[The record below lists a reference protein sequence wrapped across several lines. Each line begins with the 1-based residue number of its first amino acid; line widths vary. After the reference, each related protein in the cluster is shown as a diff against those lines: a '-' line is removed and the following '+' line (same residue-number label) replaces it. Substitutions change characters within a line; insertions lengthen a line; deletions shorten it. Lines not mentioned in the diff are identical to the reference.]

1 MKCVSDFGVDPREH
15 CHLSEADQAYGGLRV
30 VEKPRDLAPIVR
42 RSVKRIQPF
51 LRDFASGANRA

>member
-51 LRDFASGANRA
+51 FA